1 MLKDFDFFTYDFFFA
16 ELSVGLINFLSGSNS
31 PKRSRLAT
39 CAKIKSA
46 GMPLEKNNKAI
57 LFFVQRFNRRF
68 GGSQRPKNKTKKK
81 LLSFEQD

>member
-1 MLKDFDFFTYDFFFA
+1 MLKDFDFFTYDFFSA

-39 CAKIKSA
+39 CAKIKSS

-57 LFFVQRFNRRF
+57 LFLCNVLIDVLGVLRDQ
-68 GGSQRPKNKTKKK
+68 KTKQNKK